1 MVPLYAEVAGNFLA
15 ALGFLIIFFVYRE
28 NSFAS
33 ATIGVYAGQTV
44 ISTGPY
50 ALVRHPMYLGGFL
63 MFLGMPLALGSWWG
77 LPVLALVMPAF
88 IWRIIDEERLLTQKL
103 PGYAE
108 YKDKVP
114 WRLIPFVWSG
124 RRYSPFVQ
132 IRSAPLRREW
142 RV

>member
-1 MVPLYAEVAGNFLA
+1 
-15 ALGFLIIFFVYRE
+15 
-28 NSFAS
+28 
-33 ATIGVYAGQTV
+33 
-44 ISTGPY
+44 
-50 ALVRHPMYLGGFL
+50 